1 MSPHTGV
8 APATPGPR
16 AWTTTLGL
24 SPLPWF
30 IWVPLLAF
38 GPGSAGCFLR
48 SYAHLT
54 PAAKQEGSRATLHGA
69 LTRHD
74 IFTPRGWHLRLWGW
88 ALSGLALL
96 TLAIAGIHAARAP

>member
-1 MSPHTGV
+1 MDYHPGTITV
-8 APATPGPR
+8 ALVHLGAAACLW
-16 AWTTTLGL
+16 AWLR
-24 SPLPWF
+24 
-30 IWVPLLAF
+30 
-38 GPGSAGCFLR
+38 GCFLR

-54 PAAKQEGSRATLHGA
+54 PGREAEGVASAHGA

-96 TLAIAGIHAARAP
+96 TLAIAGHSCRPRSLGLQRPGVELSRYR